1 MILAPN
7 WQLPSRSPRIYHV
20 WTSQRTVTSRAQD
33 RTESG
38 EKGGLPPGAVFW
50 SQNWGQG
57 PPPTPVL
64 VPRTPRTLGDLA
76 SPLYLETCAGQSL
89 EGFKGCCL
97 KVGVGGES
105 EREVTQDCSP
115 LGFSVHGILQARILE
130 WVAIS
135 FSRESSRPRDQTQGS
150 NPCLLHCRQTL

>member
-1 MILAPN
+1 MCGHHN
-7 WQLPSRSPRIYHV
+7 GPSQAELRTGQRVVRKEGCLLELSSGPRIG
-20 WTSQRTVTSRAQD
+20 D
-33 RTESG
+33 RD
-38 EKGGLPPGAVFW
+38 PPI
-50 SQNWGQG
+50 
-57 PPPTPVL
+57 PVL